1 MTLPD
6 PDRTWDRLRW
16 QCRRGMLEVDI
27 VLERFLERHAGRI
40 SDLELNS
47 FKELLDL
54 PDNDL
59 WDLIV
64 GRAEATRPEWSVV
77 IDKLRQA

>member
-1 MTLPD
+1 MAHD
-6 PDRTWDRLRW
+6 PVREWDRLSW

-27 VLERFLERHAGRI
+27 VLQRFLEHHAR
-40 SDLELNS
+40 DLEASELRS
-47 FKELLDL
+47 FKELLEL

-64 GRAEATRPEWSVV
+64 GRAEATRPEWHKV
-77 IDKLRQA
+77 IDQLRLA